1 MPKNRINRVKVGGFY
16 GNMFGY
22 TSVTNTSDSAM
33 EQPMV
38 WITNAKD
45 RSPAELLWVPK
56 KAWGN
61 LNGSLL
67 NLSYGT
73 GRAFIVTSEEVGGQW
88 QGAICELPM
97 PAFPTGIMRGRFAAD
112 GALYTCGMYAWAG
125 NAIGPGGF
133 YRIRRNEKKPAH
145 LPLAVHAY
153 KRTLRVTFSDP
164 IDPASVNT
172 DAFAFKVWSLK
183 RTADYGSKHYDEHPL
198 EITAARLSPDA
209 RTVTLDIPALAP
221 THCYELK
228 TRLRGANGEAV
239 ERSMHGT
246 IHGLSE

>member
-1 MPKNRINRVKVGGFY
+1 A
-16 GNMFGY
+16 
-22 TSVTNTSDSAM
+22 VTNTSDDAM

-56 KAWGN
+56 SAWGN
-61 LNGSLL
+61 LGGSLL

-88 QGAICELPM
+88 QGAVCELPM

-145 LPLAVHAY
+145 LPLAVHAM
-153 KRTLRVTFSDP
+153 KGALRVTFSDP

-198 EITAARLSPDA
+198 DITAAQLGPDA
-209 RTVTLDIPALAP
+209 HTVTLDIPALAP

-228 TRLRGANGEAV
+228 ARLQGTNREAV
-239 ERSMHGT
+239 ERSLHGT
-246 IHGLSE
+246 IHRLSEK